1 MTKYLCLLVI
11 TAASTQAVSAQ
22 GFGRIQETQTN
33 TAYFFHAV
41 PGEAT
46 VQVSVLGAV
55 RVPGIYVVGA
65 TTRLDE
71 LFAMTGGSQQR
82 ESPEISSE
90 VDVKLFRE
98 DGGKRQLVYQD
109 LLESMLTEPGR
120 YPPLAEGDV
129 LIIDQHLRRKFGWRE
144 GLSVLTAVGTLALVV
159 DRVFR

>member
-1 MTKYLCLLVI
+1 MTKYLLLL
-11 TAASTQAVSAQ
+11 TATVGFARAAGAQ
-22 GFGRIQETQTN
+22 GFARIQETRTN

-65 TTRLDE
+65 GTRLDE
-71 LFAMTGGSQQR
+71 LFAMTGGPQQR
-82 ESPEISSE
+82 ESPEISSK

-98 DGGKRQLVYQD
+98 DGEKRQLVYQD

-120 YPPLAEGDV
+120 YPALAEGDV
-129 LIIDQHLRRKFGWRE
+129 LIVDQNLRRKFGWRE
-144 GLSVLTAVGTLALVV
+144 GLSVLTAVGTFALVV
-159 DRVFR
+159 DRLVQ

>member
-1 MTKYLCLLVI
+1 M
-11 TAASTQAVSAQ
+11 
-22 GFGRIQETQTN
+22 R
-33 TAYFFHAV
+33 
-41 PGEAT
+41 
-46 VQVSVLGAV
+46 
-55 RVPGIYVVGA
+55 

-144 GLSVLTAVGTLALVV
+144 GLSVLTAVGTFALVV
-159 DRVFR
+159 DRLFQIR